1 MKDYDFKKYIGKDK
15 CEKKCGEEC
24 DCVICSYEKL
34 YDIWRSTSISFDAIA
49 SKEID
54 LGQNISF
61 IIGAKAPIINDMLRT
76 NHLRFNF
83 DARNDIEERFKN
95 NEIIEL
101 FRDEIGDKRAI
112 IHTHKGTV
120 WCFT

>member
-1 MKDYDFKKYIGKDK
+1 MDSYDFKKYIGKDK
-15 CEKKCGEEC
+15 CERKCEEECEEEC

-34 YDIWRSTSISFDAIA
+34 YDNW
-49 SKEID
+49 K
-54 LGQNISF
+54 N
-61 IIGAKAPIINDMLRT
+61 T

-112 IHTHKGTV
+112 IHSHKGTV
-120 WCFT
+120 T